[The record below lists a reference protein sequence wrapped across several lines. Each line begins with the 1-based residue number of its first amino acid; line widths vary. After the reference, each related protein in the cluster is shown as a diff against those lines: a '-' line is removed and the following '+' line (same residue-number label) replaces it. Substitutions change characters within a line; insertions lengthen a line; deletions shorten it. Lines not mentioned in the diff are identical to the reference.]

1 MIMESKVK
9 NSYNLQLII
18 FSSIIVCLCGIIVYL
33 INEKNKQ
40 SVYVIADNGRFTAK
54 PTSDNKLFQH
64 DIKNHTKLFVK
75 SFFEYDKYTFTQN
88 IESALGLV
96 DESTGKMIYKSLKDA
111 GIYETLK
118 EKKVRTAVRI
128 DTLLVDM
135 SQKPVKVKVLFRQYV
150 YINDVVQENPVGALF
165 DLVPFSRS
173 EGNPFGQLIVNFKY
187 INYTPTAQTRSL
199 YFKTYIDLKQELEQI
214 QQPNENQVENEVN

>member
-1 MIMESKVK
+1 METKQENK
-9 NSYNLQLII
+9 YNIQLIT
-18 FSSIIVCLCGIIVYL
+18 FGSIVLLLVGIIIFL
-33 INEKNKQ
+33 IIDRSKKD
-40 SVYVIADNGRFTAK
+40 VFVIADNGRFTAK
-54 PTSDNKLFQH
+54 PTVDNKLFQH
-64 DIKNHTKLFVK
+64 DIKNHTKLFIS
-75 SFFEYDKYTFTQN
+75 SFFEYDKYTFSEN

-118 EKKVRTAVRI
+118 EKKVRTSAKI

-135 SQKPVKVKVLFRQYV
+135 TQKPVKVKVLFRQYV
-150 YINDVVQENPVGALF
+150 YINDVVQENPVGAIF

-187 INYTPTAQTRSL
+187 ISYTPAGPTKSI
-199 YFKTYIDLKQELEQI
+199 YFKTYTELQSELNSV
-214 QQPNENQVENEVN
+214 QQQTNTPTENESK